1 MSIPSRITIAHI
13 FNVLKSAGTTKIVPL
28 GRWKIYKNKNDGLI
42 VDYSNID
49 HCGTCNYTEKNKS
62 NKSKLNNN
70 LNTDEIFD
78 VEYIMM
84 NSNMADKEI
93 KYFVS
98 HK

>member
-1 MSIPSRITIAHI
+1 MSVSTRLTVSHL
-13 FNVLKSAGTTKIVPL
+13 FNVFKSLGPRKNVPP
-28 GRWKIYKNKNDGLI
+28 GRWKVCKNKNTGLI